1 MRRGNQGKAFP
12 ASPSSS
18 IPNPPRHLASSLH
31 LGIGRWRSWLWVR
44 GSGIEWQGWHEKG
57 FGGGDDEDGDDDEDE
72 DDGGDNGC
80 CSFCL
85 EMGDFHGWLV
95 GRWSNHRW
103 WESLCHHHGPFFQLD
118 FFQGLDSFTFFW
130 IFMNQNQIIIH
141 FFKDCVVL
149 CCVVAAQIS
158 GGVALSWPRSVVVF
172 CFCEA
177 QISGS
182 HTSLYLTITL
192 FLSLRLIWKFL
203 A

>member
-1 MRRGNQGKAFP
+1 MLFILFRNGEIFMVD
-12 ASPSSS
+12 
-18 IPNPPRHLASSLH
+18 
-31 LGIGRWRSWLWVR
+31 WW
-44 GSGIEWQGWHEKG
+44 
-57 FGGGDDEDGDDDEDE
+57 EDGAIIV
-72 DDGGDNGC
+72 GGRVFVTTMDH
-80 CSFCL
+80 SFN
-85 EMGDFHGWLV
+85 WI
-95 GRWSNHRW
+95 
-103 WESLCHHHGPFFQLD
+103 

-130 IFMNQNQIIIH
+130 IFMNQNQIIIY

-158 GGVALSWPRSVVVF
+158 GGVVLSWPRSVVVF